1 MIGGTKAGAIR
12 WLMVMII
19 LWPLGCST
27 IQPSVQKKMSPPAPA
42 SVPAPVPGTSE
53 QISEPQPQETPL
65 QEVHLASPP
74 PSPPEEKYFTHEI
87 KWPGED
93 LGSIA
98 HWYTGFAK
106 NWKRLVEVNPGI
118 DPRRINIGDSVL
130 IPEDL
135 LKTRRPMPID
145 FLSSKAKKKRRPPPP
160 AKKPVKSEKIELF
173 GPIDTEPQTDDTDGD
188 NSPLPLETIE

>member
-1 MIGGTKAGAIR
+1 VTEGVKAGPIR
-12 WLMVMII
+12 WLMVLII

-27 IQPSVQKKMSPPAPA
+27 IQPS
-42 SVPAPVPGTSE
+42 APVSGTIE
-53 QISEPQPQETPL
+53 QIPEHQPQETP
-65 QEVHLASPP
+65 
-74 PSPPEEKYFTHEI
+74 PPEIRRPSSPEKKYFTHEI
-87 KWPGED
+87 KWSGET
-93 LGSIA
+93 LGFIA

-130 IPEDL
+130 IPENL

-145 FLSSKAKKKRRPPPP
+145 FLSFKAKKKKVPPPP
-160 AKKPVKSEKIELF
+160 PVIQPVKPVKIELF
-173 GPIDTEPQTDDTDGD
+173 GPIDTEPQTGDVGDD

>member
-1 MIGGTKAGAIR
+1 MTEGVKAGPIR

-27 IQPSVQKKMSPPAPA
+27 IQPSVQKKMPPP
-42 SVPAPVPGTSE
+42 SPAPVSGKIE
-53 QISEPQPQETPL
+53 QIPEHQPQETPPR
-65 QEVHLASPP
+65 EVRLPSPP
-74 PSPPEEKYFTHEI
+74 PPPPEEKYFTHEI

-106 NWKRLVEVNPGI
+106 NWERLVEVNPGI

-145 FLSSKAKKKRRPPPP
+145 FLSSKAKKKKAPPPP
-160 AKKPVKSEKIELF
+160 PVIHPVKPVKIELF
-173 GPIDTEPQTDDTDGD
+173 GPIDTEPQTGGAGDD